1 MQWGLGV
8 IRKYMLAATAV
19 LFALP
24 AQAQSSD
31 WSGFYGGL
39 FAGGA
44 TGSGSLTT
52 AVDPVEN
59 VYFLVTSVDSIKANG
74 KASPSANSG
83 LGGVTLGINSEYGE
97 ALGLPVVIGI
107 EADAGALDLTASS
120 RKTVTYPC
128 CAPDAY
134 RIVQS
139 VHASGL
145 YTLRARAG
153 LADRDGLFYVT
164 AGLAATTMN
173 LHARLND
180 SFGADERPPF
190 GRANDFH
197 AGWVAGLGYEWRLT
211 ELWSIKGEYLH
222 ADFGSVHTTATEF
235 ITDPNTTQ
243 DVTSKIHH
251 SGGVSTEILRIGVN
265 YRL

>member
-1 MQWGLGV
+1 M
-8 IRKYMLAATAV
+8 ISTRMLAVMAALSTS
-19 LFALP
+19 ALP
-24 AQAQSSD
+24 AQASD
-31 WSGFYGGL
+31 WSGLYGGF

-44 TGSGSLTT
+44 VGSGSLTT
-52 AVDPVEN
+52 TVDPVEN

-74 KASPSANSG
+74 KASPSANSA
-83 LGGVTLGINSEYGE
+83 LGGFTLGIANEYGE
-97 ALGLPVVIGI
+97 ALGQPLVIGV
-107 EADAGALDLTASS
+107 EADAGALDLTAAS

-128 CAPDAY
+128 CASDAY

-153 LADRDGLFYVT
+153 LADGDSLFYVT
-164 AGLAATTMN
+164 FGLAATTMN
-173 LHARLND
+173 LRARLND
-180 SFGADERPPF
+180 SFGADERPPY

-197 AGWVAGLGYEWRLT
+197 AGWTAGLGYEWRLT
-211 ELWSIKGEYLH
+211 EMWSVKGEYLH

-235 ITDPNTTQ
+235 LVDPNTSQ
-243 DVTSKIHH
+243 VVTSKIHH
-251 SGGVSTEILRIGVN
+251 SGGITADILRIGVN